1 MFHQTVFD
9 SARFLIFLSAAI
21 LLAIAPGPGMLYVL
35 ARALGGG
42 RREGLLSALGT
53 FFGGMVHVFAAAAGI
68 SIILAKSAM
77 AFAAVKYLGAGYL
90 CFLGIR
96 MILDARKDD
105 QDAAVSPANQPRGR
119 NPLWQGVMTEVL
131 NPKTAL
137 FFLSFIPQFV
147 NRAHG
152 HVFLQ
157 FVLLG
162 TLSVAL
168 NTTADIAV
176 TLLAG
181 PLGHRIPGPPPFRG
195 RHPAGC
201 LSGGPSRRRRRRPPA
216 RGVFLIGRGF
226 LLASGEKK
234 YFRRAAAPAP
244 ASTAPQSPGDH
255 GNPDGS
261 SHRDSRVTP
270 FRVAPQS

>member
-1 MFHQTVFD
+1 MFD
-9 SARFLIFLSAAI
+9 SARFPIFLSAAI
-21 LLAIAPGPGMLYVL
+21 LLALAPGPGMLYVL

-53 FFGGMVHVFAAAAGI
+53 FFGGMAHVFAAAAGV

-96 MILDARKDD
+96 MILDSRKDD
-105 QDAAVSPANQPRGR
+105 QDAAVSLTDQPRGR
-119 NPLWQGVMTEVL
+119 NPFWQGVITEVL

-147 NRAHG
+147 NRSNG

-181 PLGHRIPGPPPFRG
+181 PLGQRIRG
-195 RHPAGC
+195 SARF
-201 LSGGPSRRRRRRPPA
+201 RRRQRTLTGAVMIRL
-216 RGVFLIGRGF
+216 GSY
-226 LLASGEKK
+226 LAFGESK
-234 YFRRAAAPAP
+234 
-244 ASTAPQSPGDH
+244 
-255 GNPDGS
+255 
-261 SHRDSRVTP
+261 
-270 FRVAPQS
+270 